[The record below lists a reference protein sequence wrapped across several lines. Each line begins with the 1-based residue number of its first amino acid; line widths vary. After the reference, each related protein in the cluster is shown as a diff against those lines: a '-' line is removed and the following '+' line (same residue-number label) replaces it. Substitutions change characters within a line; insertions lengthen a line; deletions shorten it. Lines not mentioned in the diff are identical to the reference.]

1 MSSTQRQE
9 AWTLLVCSS
18 HLTSC
23 ITYYIWKVWPVCFK
37 EILNTF
43 PWLLSLLNLY
53 KKYYISSFFGK
64 ATWQLYFIAYQL
76 EGGWFDILSVNYN
89 LNSYFLK
96 KYIIA
101 AADAKQSCQ
110 VFWCFIN
117 SFLIS
122 VANIF
127 WKVFYTVSNA
137 AYCLPYLQIRFDGL
151 LLNQI

>member
-1 MSSTQRQE
+1 MSITQRQVKE

-23 ITYYIWKVWPVCFK
+23 ITYHIWKVWPVCFK
-37 EILNTF
+37 VNLNTF

-76 EGGWFDILSVNYN
+76 EGGWFHILSVHYN
-89 LNSYFLK
+89 LN
-96 KYIIA
+96 IIL

-110 VFWCFIN
+110 VFWCFIYIF
-117 SFLIS
+117 FLIQS
-122 VANIF
+122 EKSF
-127 WKVFYTVSNA
+127 DTVSNA